1 MQKFRV
7 DIILQPFDQPTD
19 LTDFVNTLSEFGS
32 PRIVSYDAT
41 GCTEGDLRMVLEFP
55 SYTSYIDATRF
66 AQDWYGE
73 SDVAKFVETVTL

>member
-19 LTDFVNTLSEFGS
+19 LAEFARVVLSVYGF
-32 PRIVSYDAT
+32 PTIVSYDAT

-55 SYTSYIDATRF
+55 SYDDALEF

-73 SDVAKFVETVTL
+73 SDVAKFVKTVTP